1 MAKAF
6 KVSGQGLETE
16 WMNASELLNLS
27 DNIMCESDPHY
38 EAWNVNQS
46 LEDLTEIGYTIQT
59 RPIKD
64 VEKAINKLRF

>member
-6 KVSGQGLETE
+6 KVSGQELETE

-27 DNIMCESDPHY
+27 DNIMCEADPNY
-38 EAWNVNQS
+38 EAWSVNQS
-46 LEDLTEIGYTIQT
+46 LEDLSELGYTIQT